1 MVTTREKKLCRE
13 VIIVPFVNIRKAT
26 LDWVLGGA
34 AATRPGSRWIS
45 FATASPNDTS
55 AFDGPFS
62 GGVFGRATV
71 TFAAA
76 NSPQM
81 SVTNLNAFSNI
92 TATALATAVGWNLWN
107 SSSGGTRIAYGTV
120 TANIGCKSAD
130 NIGIAAGAINIT
142 LS

>member
-1 MVTTREKKLCRE
+1 MPLTPEGEKA
-13 VIIVPFVNIRKAT
+13 V

-34 AATRPGSRWIS
+34 NPTRPTQRWVQ
-45 FATASPNDTS
+45 FATQSPTSQS
-55 AFDGPFS
+55 AFGGPIQS
-62 GGVFGRATV
+62 RMSV

-81 SVTNLNAFSNI
+81 SVTNLNAFSAI
-92 TATALATAVGWNLWN
+92 TCTAVATVVGWNLWDH
-107 SSSGGTRIAYGTV
+107 STGGTRLAYGTV

-130 NIGIAAGAINIT
+130 NIAIGAGKILIT